1 MHDDFKIPTHPT
13 LHVGAH
19 KKKHHDASKPCLAL
33 TVRFSETTR
42 VLDTRELCQGQGREQ
57 DLSPVLRCRKRQV
70 SGGVEAAADGGRGRN
85 QAQLQ
90 ARAARPLSE
99 ADGDAARGGRNGGCS
114 SEVLNTP

>member
-13 LHVGAH
+13 LHIGAH

-70 SGGVEAAADGGRGRN
+70 SGGVEAAADGTVAEAGTKHSSRPVQPAPSQRLTGT
-85 QAQLQ
+85 QPGAVGTEAAL
-90 ARAARPLSE
+90 ARF
-99 ADGDAARGGRNGGCS
+99 
-114 SEVLNTP
+114 